1 MSLLRRR
8 RFWLALLAIAVT
20 AGLAI
25 TAISFFAGRALL
37 SHRSVRP
44 SVTPA
49 DSGLA
54 YDVVP
59 LRARDGA
66 VLEGWWIRPR
76 DGARRPDLA
85 TIVLAHA
92 ADRERTGSQTGKAGM
107 LRQAAWLSRA
117 GFIVLA
123 FDFRSYGGSEGHRT
137 TGGHLEQQDLEAAIR
152 LAHERSLGAPVAVLG
167 EGMGATVGL
176 AVMAQ
181 DPSLVGLVADSPVL
195 SWYQGLAR
203 TEGTRSSEPWLTS
216 VACPPLVEW
225 SLAGDLGPRPADANV
240 ALTAA
245 PLAGARPV
253 MLILADRD
261 ILIPAAA
268 RGRLVTA
275 LGRGN
280 ATWAWLVDGTNRLQ
294 VFDRGPAQYEAKV
307 AEFLGAAIETRS
319 HPDSAAAVPVTGA
332 K

>member
-20 AGLAI
+20 AGVAI
-25 TAISFFAGRALL
+25 TAISFFAGRTLL

-44 SVTPA
+44 LVTPA

-59 LRARDGA
+59 LRARDGT

-92 ADRERTGSQTGKAGM
+92 ADGERRGAPTGKAGM

-117 GFIVLA
+117 GFIVLT

-137 TGGHLEQQDLEAAIR
+137 TGGYREQQDLEAAIR
-152 LAHERSLGAPVAVLG
+152 LAHERSLEAPVAVLG

-181 DPSLVGLVADSPVL
+181 DPSLAALVADSPVA
-195 SWYQGLAR
+195 SWDQGLAH
-203 TEGTRSSEPWLTS
+203 EGAPWWTRG
-216 VACPPLVEW
+216 ACPFVVEW
-225 SLAGDLGPRPADANV
+225 TVAGDLGPRPAGANV

-261 ILIPAAA
+261 PLVPAAV
-268 RGRLVTA
+268 RSRLVTA

-280 ATWAWLVDGTNRLQ
+280 ATWAWSVEGTDRLRA
-294 VFDRGPAQYEAKV
+294 FDRGPDEYEGKV
-307 AEFLGAAIETRS
+307 AEFLEAAIETRS
-319 HPDSAAAVPVTGA
+319 HPDSAAAVPVTEA